1 MRGWRGAVLGRTLVL
16 DDITHTVRLM
26 ERLHGLAIM
35 DDLTGIYNRR
45 HFIEVA
51 RRELERAIRYDK
63 NLSLLLLDLD
73 HFKRIN
79 DTYGHAAGDAVLFHV
94 ACVCR
99 ESIRSIDIAG
109 RYGGEE
115 LVILLPE
122 TAAGDAFTMA
132 ERIRE
137 RIEALSIDV
146 CGKRLSV
153 STSIGVASR
162 AGMGNISLEELLQ
175 AADRAMYRAKNEG
188 RNRTAA
194 DNVVERIT

>member
-1 MRGWRGAVLGRTLVL
+1 M
-16 DDITHTVRLM
+16 
-26 ERLHGLAIM
+26 
-35 DDLTGIYNRR
+35 
-45 HFIEVA
+45 
-51 RRELERAIRYDK
+51 
-63 NLSLLLLDLD
+63 
-73 HFKRIN
+73 
-79 DTYGHAAGDAVLFHV
+79 
-94 ACVCR
+94 CR

-122 TAAGDAFTMA
+122 TAAGGAFTMA

-137 RIEALSIDV
+137 RIAALSIDV

-162 AGMGNISLEELLQ
+162 AGIRNMSLEELLQ

>member
-94 ACVCR
+94 A
-99 ESIRSIDIAG
+99 
-109 RYGGEE
+109 
-115 LVILLPE
+115 
-122 TAAGDAFTMA
+122 
-132 ERIRE
+132 
-137 RIEALSIDV
+137 
-146 CGKRLSV
+146 
-153 STSIGVASR
+153 
-162 AGMGNISLEELLQ
+162 
-175 AADRAMYRAKNEG
+175 
-188 RNRTAA
+188 
-194 DNVVERIT
+194 